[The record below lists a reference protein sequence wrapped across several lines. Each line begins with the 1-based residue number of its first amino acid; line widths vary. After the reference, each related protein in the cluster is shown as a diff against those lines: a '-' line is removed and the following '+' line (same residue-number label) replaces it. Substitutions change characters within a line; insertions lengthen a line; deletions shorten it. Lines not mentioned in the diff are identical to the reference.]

1 MIVIFRSNNATRF
14 QLDPSKSYE
23 FCIHDF
29 ACIFPR
35 SVTKLL
41 THGTFLALESN
52 LVAKS
57 SVNPCQSIMFFEFDA
72 NKIWQSVKPSFQSFD
87 SLGTNFI
94 GSLRYQTEIHQ
105 IGIIRV
111 GFPIIQGMIKIISKP
126 DTKFCK
132 FSCRNCGTRRTSG
145 NGTRFYCGYNGAS

>member
-23 FCIHDF
+23 FCIHDL

-87 SLGTNFI
+87 SLTIKDLEYAHF
-94 GSLRYQTEIHQ
+94 EISTLHEKIPVTQ
-105 IGIIRV
+105 LICKIEIREV
-111 GFPIIQGMIKIISKP
+111 TQ
-126 DTKFCK
+126 
-132 FSCRNCGTRRTSG
+132 
-145 NGTRFYCGYNGAS
+145 

>member
-1 MIVIFRSNNATRF
+1 MIVIFRSSSSTRF
-14 QLDPSKSYE
+14 LLDPSKHYE

-57 SVNPCQSIMFFEFDA
+57 SLNPCQSIMFFEFDA
-72 NKIWQSVKPSFQSFD
+72 NKIWQSVKPAFQCFDILNIKDLEYASFNLSTIKEQIPVSQ
-87 SLGTNFI
+87 LI
-94 GSLRYQTEIHQ
+94 CKIEIREIPQ
-105 IGIIRV
+105 
-111 GFPIIQGMIKIISKP
+111 
-126 DTKFCK
+126 
-132 FSCRNCGTRRTSG
+132 
-145 NGTRFYCGYNGAS
+145 